1 MWDKT
6 PRERNK
12 IFAYPSQRG
21 SAGTRD
27 TACTQQLA
35 VKQRIIFIMSQ
46 KLRVREPNNQR
57 PQTSEAVIL
66 QIYSYSS
73 ESQRFLHGNEFLYKV
88 LFLYSLSFFFCASD
102 FPVTYLRQFNFSR
115 KGIWRQQ
122 GKINY
127 SNQHFGKRFGPNAL
141 QCLKDDLS
149 VMSVYDSEKEG
160 TDWLLFVL
168 GLVHTSATMISS
180 HFQRDYI
187 VQL

>member
-88 LFLYSLSFFFCASD
+88 LFLYSLSFFFVPQIFQSPTWGSLTFLEKVFED
-102 FPVTYLRQFNFSR
+102 S
-115 KGIWRQQ
+115 KGKSITQTNIS
-122 GKINY
+122 GN
-127 SNQHFGKRFGPNAL
+127 
-141 QCLKDDLS
+141 
-149 VMSVYDSEKEG
+149 
-160 TDWLLFVL
+160 VL
-168 GLVHTSATMISS
+168 GPMHYSVWKTICLWCPFMILK
-180 HFQRDYI
+180 RKELIGCCMY
-187 VQL
+187 